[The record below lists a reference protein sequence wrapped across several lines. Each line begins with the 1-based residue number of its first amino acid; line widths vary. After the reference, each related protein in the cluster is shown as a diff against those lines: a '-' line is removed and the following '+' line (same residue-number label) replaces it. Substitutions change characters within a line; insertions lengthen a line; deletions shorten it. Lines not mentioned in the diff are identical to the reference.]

1 MTLHEGV
8 SDVDYTALLEARVR
22 RPQALRSALVDRAR
36 RSLVGDDGNL
46 LILAADHTARGMIA
60 VGDDPLAVADRCSLL
75 DRLVRGLAAGADGVL
90 ASADILEELAFLG
103 ALDGRLAIGT
113 INRGGIIGAQW
124 ELDDRVTAYDPEH
137 VVSLGLDGGKVLLRI
152 EDTDPGVART
162 IETVAA
168 VVTSLAD
175 AQVMCLVEPLP
186 YLKDADGRARLD
198 PSTERLAKVVSIA
211 SGLGSSSA
219 YTWLKVPAVER
230 MDVVAGATSMPVLM
244 LGGDP
249 GARAAEVFGLWEAAM
264 AQPNVRGLVAGRA
277 LLYPQDGDVAAA
289 VGHATSFVHPHGMP
303 GGASGDREGG
313 RA

>member
-1 MTLHEGV
+1 MTSAASV
-8 SDVDYTALLEARVR
+8 SDAEYSALLDARVR
-22 RPQALRSALVDRAR
+22 RPQALRSSLVERVR
-36 RSLVGDDGNL
+36 RPLVGDDGNL

-60 VGDDPLAVADRCSLL
+60 VGDDPLAVADRRSLL

-113 INRGGIIGAQW
+113 MNRGGIIGATW
-124 ELDDRVTAYDPEH
+124 ELDDRITAYDPEH
-137 VVSLGLDGGKVLLRI
+137 VVALGLDGGKVLLRI
-152 EDTDPGVART
+152 EHTDPGVART
-162 IETVAA
+162 IESVAA

-186 YLKDADGRARLD
+186 YLKDVDGRAYLD
-198 PSTERLAKVVSIA
+198 RSTDRLAKVVSIA

-219 YTWLKVPAVER
+219 HTWLKIPAVER
-230 MDVVAGATSMPVLM
+230 MDVVAGATSMPILM

-249 GARAAEVFGLWEAAM
+249 GAQAAQVFGLWEDAM

-277 LLYPQDGDVAAA
+277 LLYPHDGDVATAVAQAA
-289 VGHATSFVHPHGMP
+289 SFVHPDSMP
-303 GGASGDREGG
+303 RDVIEGK
-313 RA
+313 RP